1 VTTDVRPTASRCAV
15 SALFFVNGAILASWV
30 PYVPMVKQRLGIG
43 DGLLGVVL
51 LFMAIGAL
59 GALPFAGT
67 LVGRLGSRTVSVGA
81 GLGLCLSLPL
91 PILAPTLFLV
101 ALALLFFGAFNSTL
115 DVAMNAQAVEVEQRR
130 GRALMSSFHA
140 MFSVGGLAGALL
152 SSVIAAAGVGAADH
166 ILAAALLGSVAILIA
181 RSALIAVAPS
191 PSPVFVRPTRGLLGL
206 GVLALCAL
214 LAEGA
219 IGDWSA
225 VYLMD
230 SRGAS
235 QSVAAAGFAAFSLAM
250 AGGRFAGDHVSRWL
264 GAACL
269 LRLSG
274 ALAAGGLLLA
284 LIVKEPVI
292 AIAGF
297 GLVGLASPI
306 SSRSFS
312 VRPAERTQ
320 SRRGTGSPRS
330 PPRATLVFWQGRL
343 PSGSRRRWLAYR
355 LRSESSPSPAPRWR
369 SLRVSPVT
377 ASRPESKLSRGCL
390 ARRYFWS
397 RMRPGGPGRRWM
409 LLLRVTR
416 AVPRANAIA
425 RCSRSTTP

>member
-1 VTTDVRPTASRCAV
+1 
-15 SALFFVNGAILASWV
+15 
-30 PYVPMVKQRLGIG
+30 MVKQRLHIG
-43 DGLLGVVL
+43 DGQLGVVL

-59 GALPFAGT
+59 GALPFAGA
-67 LVGRLGSRTVSVGA
+67 LVSRLGSRAGSAGA
-81 GLGLCLSLPL
+81 ALGLCLTLPL
-91 PILAPTLFLV
+91 PVLAPTPFLV
-101 ALALLFFGAFNSTL
+101 ALALLFFGAFSSTL

-235 QSVAAAGFAAFSLAM
+235 ESVAAAGFAAFSLAM
-250 AGGRFAGDHVSRWL
+250 AGGRFDGDHVARRL

-297 GLVGLASPI
+297 GLVGLGVANLIPVIFSAAGRAYAVAPGHGLAAVATTGYVGFLAGPPAI
-306 SSRSFS
+306 ALAAPHRVLRADGDLPARPGRGRSAPL
-312 VRPAERTQ
+312 RPRVVAVIGLLHGRPRDESARQ
-320 SRRGTGSPRS
+320 SRRPGVPH
-330 PPRATLVFWQGRL
+330 PA
-343 PSGSRRRWLAYR
+343 LAD
-355 LRSESSPSPAPRWR
+355 SA
-369 SLRVSPVT
+369 
-377 ASRPESKLSRGCL
+377 
-390 ARRYFWS
+390 
-397 RMRPGGPGRRWM
+397 
-409 LLLRVTR
+409 
-416 AVPRANAIA
+416 
-425 RCSRSTTP
+425 

>member
-1 VTTDVRPTASRCAV
+1 MTTDVRPTASRCAV

-91 PILAPTLFLV
+91 PVLAPTPFLA

-152 SSVIAAAGVGAADH
+152 SSVIIAAGVGAADH

-250 AGGRFAGDHVSRWL
+250 AGGRFAGDHVARRL

-284 LIVKEPVI
+284 LIVNEPVI

-297 GLVGLASPI
+297 GLVGLGVANLIPVI
-306 SSRSFS
+306 FS
-312 VRPAERTQ
+312 AAGRAYAVAPGHGLAAVATTGYVGFLAGPPAIGLAAEVA
-320 SRRGTGSPRS
+320 G
-330 PPRATLVFWQGRL
+330 L
-343 PSGSRRRWLAYR
+343 PAALGIVALAC
-355 LRSESSPSPAPRWR
+355 A
-369 SLRVSPVT
+369 
-377 ASRPESKLSRGCL
+377 
-390 ARRYFWS
+390 
-397 RMRPGGPGRRWM
+397 
-409 LLLRVTR
+409 
-416 AVPRANAIA
+416 AVAIA
-425 RCSRSTTP
+425 ARLAGDRIPTRK

>member
-91 PILAPTLFLV
+91 PVLAPTPFLV
-101 ALALLFFGAFNSTL
+101 ALALLVFGALNSTL

-152 SSVIAAAGVGAADH
+152 SSVIAAAGVRATDH

-214 LAEGA
+214 MAEGA

-250 AGGRFAGDHVSRWL
+250 AGGRFAGDHVARRL

-274 ALAAGGLLLA
+274 VLATGGLLLA

-297 GLVGLASPI
+297 GLVGLGVANLIPVI
-306 SSRSFS
+306 FS
-312 VRPAERTQ
+312 AAGRAYAVAPGHGLAAVATTGYVGFLAGPPAIGLAAEVAGLPAALGIVALACAAVAIAAHLAGDRIPTRK
-320 SRRGTGSPRS
+320 SAWPSPR
-330 PPRATLVFWQGRL
+330 TTIF
-343 PSGSRRRWLAYR
+343 
-355 LRSESSPSPAPRWR
+355 
-369 SLRVSPVT
+369 RV
-377 ASRPESKLSRGCL
+377 
-390 ARRYFWS
+390 
-397 RMRPGGPGRRWM
+397 
-409 LLLRVTR
+409 
-416 AVPRANAIA
+416 
-425 RCSRSTTP
+425 

>member
-1 VTTDVRPTASRCAV
+1 MTTDVRPTASRCAV

-91 PILAPTLFLV
+91 PVLAPTPFLV
-101 ALALLFFGAFNSTL
+101 ALALLVFGALNSTL

-152 SSVIAAAGVGAADH
+152 SSVIAAAGVRATDH

-214 LAEGA
+214 MAEGA

-250 AGGRFAGDHVSRWL
+250 AGGRFAGDHVARRL

-274 ALAAGGLLLA
+274 VLATGGLLLA

-297 GLVGLASPI
+297 GLVGLGVANLIPVI
-306 SSRSFS
+306 FS
-312 VRPAERTQ
+312 AAGRAYAVAPGHGLAAVATTGYVGFLAGPPAIGLAAEVA
-320 SRRGTGSPRS
+320 G
-330 PPRATLVFWQGRL
+330 L
-343 PSGSRRRWLAYR
+343 PAALGIVALAC
-355 LRSESSPSPAPRWR
+355 A
-369 SLRVSPVT
+369 
-377 ASRPESKLSRGCL
+377 
-390 ARRYFWS
+390 
-397 RMRPGGPGRRWM
+397 
-409 LLLRVTR
+409 
-416 AVPRANAIA
+416 AVAIA
-425 RCSRSTTP
+425 ARLAGDRIPTRK

>member
-1 VTTDVRPTASRCAV
+1 MTTDVRPTASRCAV

-91 PILAPTLFLV
+91 PILAPTPFLV

-152 SSVIAAAGVGAADH
+152 SSVIIAAGVGAADH
-166 ILAAALLGSVAILIA
+166 ILTAALLGSVAILIA

-250 AGGRFAGDHVSRWL
+250 AGGRFAGDHVARRL

-297 GLVGLASPI
+297 GLVGLGVANLIPVI
-306 SSRSFS
+306 FS
-312 VRPAERTQ
+312 AAGRAYAVAPGHGLAAVATTGYVGFLAGPPAIGLAAEVA
-320 SRRGTGSPRS
+320 GLPAALGIVALACAAV
-330 PPRATLVFWQGRL
+330 ATAARL
-343 PSGSRRRWLAYR
+343 AGDRIP
-355 LRSESSPSPAPRWR
+355 
-369 SLRVSPVT
+369 
-377 ASRPESKLSRGCL
+377 
-390 ARRYFWS
+390 
-397 RMRPGGPGRRWM
+397 
-409 LLLRVTR
+409 TR
-416 AVPRANAIA
+416 K
-425 RCSRSTTP
+425 

>member
-1 VTTDVRPTASRCAV
+1 MTTDVRPTASRCAV

-91 PILAPTLFLV
+91 PILAPTPFLV

-250 AGGRFAGDHVSRWL
+250 AGGRFAGDHVARWL

-284 LIVKEPVI
+284 RIVKEPVI

-297 GLVGLASPI
+297 GLVGLGVANLIPVI
-306 SSRSFS
+306 FS
-312 VRPAERTQ
+312 AAGRAYAVAPGHGLAAVATTGYVGFLAGPPAIGLAAEVA
-320 SRRGTGSPRS
+320 G
-330 PPRATLVFWQGRL
+330 L
-343 PSGSRRRWLAYR
+343 PAALGIVALAC
-355 LRSESSPSPAPRWR
+355 A
-369 SLRVSPVT
+369 
-377 ASRPESKLSRGCL
+377 
-390 ARRYFWS
+390 
-397 RMRPGGPGRRWM
+397 
-409 LLLRVTR
+409 
-416 AVPRANAIA
+416 AVAIA
-425 RCSRSTTP
+425 ARLAGDRIPTRK

>member
-1 VTTDVRPTASRCAV
+1 MTTDVRPTASRCAV

-91 PILAPTLFLV
+91 PILAPTPFLV

-250 AGGRFAGDHVSRWL
+250 AGGRFAGDHVARRL

-297 GLVGLASPI
+297 GLVGLGVANLIPVI
-306 SSRSFS
+306 FS
-312 VRPAERTQ
+312 AAGRAYAVAPGHGLAAVATTGYVGFLAGPPAIGLAAEVAGLPAALGIVALACAAVAIAARLAGDRIPTRK
-320 SRRGTGSPRS
+320 SAWPSPR
-330 PPRATLVFWQGRL
+330 TTIF
-343 PSGSRRRWLAYR
+343 
-355 LRSESSPSPAPRWR
+355 
-369 SLRVSPVT
+369 RV
-377 ASRPESKLSRGCL
+377 
-390 ARRYFWS
+390 
-397 RMRPGGPGRRWM
+397 
-409 LLLRVTR
+409 
-416 AVPRANAIA
+416 
-425 RCSRSTTP
+425 

>member
-1 VTTDVRPTASRCAV
+1 
-15 SALFFVNGAILASWV
+15 
-30 PYVPMVKQRLGIG
+30 MVKQRLGIG

-91 PILAPTLFLV
+91 PILAPTPFLV

-250 AGGRFAGDHVSRWL
+250 AGGRFAGDHVARRL

-274 ALAAGGLLLA
+274 VLATGGLLLA

-297 GLVGLASPI
+297 GLVGLGVANLIPVI
-306 SSRSFS
+306 FS
-312 VRPAERTQ
+312 AAGRAYAVAPGHGLAAVATTCYVGFLAGPPAIGLAAEVA
-320 SRRGTGSPRS
+320 G
-330 PPRATLVFWQGRL
+330 L
-343 PSGSRRRWLAYR
+343 PAALGIVALAC
-355 LRSESSPSPAPRWR
+355 A
-369 SLRVSPVT
+369 
-377 ASRPESKLSRGCL
+377 
-390 ARRYFWS
+390 
-397 RMRPGGPGRRWM
+397 
-409 LLLRVTR
+409 
-416 AVPRANAIA
+416 AVAIA
-425 RCSRSTTP
+425 ARLAGDRIPTRK

>member
-1 VTTDVRPTASRCAV
+1 MTTDVRPTASRCAV

-91 PILAPTLFLV
+91 PILAPTPFLV

-250 AGGRFAGDHVSRWL
+250 AGGRFAGDHVARWL

-297 GLVGLASPI
+297 GLVGLGVANLIPVI
-306 SSRSFS
+306 FS
-312 VRPAERTQ
+312 AAGRAYAVAPGHGLAAVATTGYVGFLAGPPAIGLAAEVA
-320 SRRGTGSPRS
+320 G
-330 PPRATLVFWQGRL
+330 L
-343 PSGSRRRWLAYR
+343 PAALGIVALAC
-355 LRSESSPSPAPRWR
+355 A
-369 SLRVSPVT
+369 
-377 ASRPESKLSRGCL
+377 
-390 ARRYFWS
+390 
-397 RMRPGGPGRRWM
+397 
-409 LLLRVTR
+409 
-416 AVPRANAIA
+416 AVAIA
-425 RCSRSTTP
+425 ARLAGDRIPTRK

>member
-91 PILAPTLFLV
+91 PILAPTPFLV

-250 AGGRFAGDHVSRWL
+250 AGGRFAGDHVARWL

-297 GLVGLASPI
+297 GLVGLGVANLIPVI
-306 SSRSFS
+306 FS
-312 VRPAERTQ
+312 AAGRAYAVAPGHGLAAVATTGYVGFLAGPPAIGLAAEVA
-320 SRRGTGSPRS
+320 G
-330 PPRATLVFWQGRL
+330 L
-343 PSGSRRRWLAYR
+343 PAALGIVALAC
-355 LRSESSPSPAPRWR
+355 A
-369 SLRVSPVT
+369 
-377 ASRPESKLSRGCL
+377 
-390 ARRYFWS
+390 
-397 RMRPGGPGRRWM
+397 
-409 LLLRVTR
+409 
-416 AVPRANAIA
+416 AVAIA
-425 RCSRSTTP
+425 ARLAGDRIPTRK

>member
-1 VTTDVRPTASRCAV
+1 MTTDVRPTASRCAV

-91 PILAPTLFLV
+91 PILAPTPFLV

-214 LAEGA
+214 MAEGA

-250 AGGRFAGDHVSRWL
+250 AGGRFAGDHVARWL

-297 GLVGLASPI
+297 GLVGLGVANLIPVI
-306 SSRSFS
+306 FS
-312 VRPAERTQ
+312 AAGRAYAVAPGHGLAAVATTGYVGFLAGPPAIGLAAEVA
-320 SRRGTGSPRS
+320 G
-330 PPRATLVFWQGRL
+330 L
-343 PSGSRRRWLAYR
+343 PAALGIVALAC
-355 LRSESSPSPAPRWR
+355 A
-369 SLRVSPVT
+369 
-377 ASRPESKLSRGCL
+377 
-390 ARRYFWS
+390 
-397 RMRPGGPGRRWM
+397 
-409 LLLRVTR
+409 
-416 AVPRANAIA
+416 AVAIA
-425 RCSRSTTP
+425 ARLAGDRIPTRK

>member
-1 VTTDVRPTASRCAV
+1 
-15 SALFFVNGAILASWV
+15 
-30 PYVPMVKQRLGIG
+30 MVKQRLGIG

-91 PILAPTLFLV
+91 PVLAPTPFLV
-101 ALALLFFGAFNSTL
+101 ALALLVFGALNSTL

-152 SSVIAAAGVGAADH
+152 SSVIAAAGVRATDH

-214 LAEGA
+214 MAEGA

-250 AGGRFAGDHVSRWL
+250 AGGRFAGDHVARRL

-274 ALAAGGLLLA
+274 VLATGGLLLA

-297 GLVGLASPI
+297 GLVGLGVANLIPVI
-306 SSRSFS
+306 FS
-312 VRPAERTQ
+312 AAGRAYAVAPGHGLAAVATTGYVGFLAGPPAIGLAAEVAGLPAALGIVALACAAVAIAAHLAGDRIPTRK
-320 SRRGTGSPRS
+320 SAWPSPR
-330 PPRATLVFWQGRL
+330 TTIF
-343 PSGSRRRWLAYR
+343 
-355 LRSESSPSPAPRWR
+355 
-369 SLRVSPVT
+369 RV
-377 ASRPESKLSRGCL
+377 
-390 ARRYFWS
+390 
-397 RMRPGGPGRRWM
+397 
-409 LLLRVTR
+409 
-416 AVPRANAIA
+416 
-425 RCSRSTTP
+425 

>member
-1 VTTDVRPTASRCAV
+1 VTTDVRATVSRCAV

-91 PILAPTLFLV
+91 PILAPTPFLV

-250 AGGRFAGDHVSRWL
+250 AGGRFAGDHVARWL

-297 GLVGLASPI
+297 GLVGLGVANLIPVI
-306 SSRSFS
+306 FS
-312 VRPAERTQ
+312 AAGRAYAVAPGHGLAAVATTGYVGFLAGPPAIGLAAEVA
-320 SRRGTGSPRS
+320 G
-330 PPRATLVFWQGRL
+330 L
-343 PSGSRRRWLAYR
+343 PAALGIVALAC
-355 LRSESSPSPAPRWR
+355 A
-369 SLRVSPVT
+369 
-377 ASRPESKLSRGCL
+377 
-390 ARRYFWS
+390 
-397 RMRPGGPGRRWM
+397 
-409 LLLRVTR
+409 
-416 AVPRANAIA
+416 AVAIA
-425 RCSRSTTP
+425 ARLAGDRIPTRK

>member
-1 VTTDVRPTASRCAV
+1 MTTDVRPTASRCAV

-43 DGLLGVVL
+43 DGQLGVVL

-91 PILAPTLFLV
+91 PVLAPTPFVV

-206 GVLALCAL
+206 GMLALCAL

-250 AGGRFAGDHVSRWL
+250 AGGRFAGDHVARRL

-292 AIAGF
+292 AITGF
-297 GLVGLASPI
+297 GLVGLGIANLIPVI
-306 SSRSFS
+306 FS
-312 VRPAERTQ
+312 AAGRAYAVAPGHGLAAVATTGYVGFLAGPPAIGLAAEVA
-320 SRRGTGSPRS
+320 GLPVALGIV
-330 PPRATLVFWQGRL
+330 ALACAAVGIAARL
-343 PSGSRRRWLAYR
+343 ADDRIP
-355 LRSESSPSPAPRWR
+355 
-369 SLRVSPVT
+369 
-377 ASRPESKLSRGCL
+377 
-390 ARRYFWS
+390 
-397 RMRPGGPGRRWM
+397 
-409 LLLRVTR
+409 TR
-416 AVPRANAIA
+416 K
-425 RCSRSTTP
+425 

>member
-1 VTTDVRPTASRCAV
+1 LRRKCPTPVTTDVRPTASRCAV

-91 PILAPTLFLV
+91 PILAPTPFLV

-250 AGGRFAGDHVSRWL
+250 AGGRFAGDHVARWL

-297 GLVGLASPI
+297 GLVGLGVANLIPVI
-306 SSRSFS
+306 FS
-312 VRPAERTQ
+312 AAGRAYAVAPGHGLAAVATTGYVGFLAGPPAIGLAAEVA
-320 SRRGTGSPRS
+320 G
-330 PPRATLVFWQGRL
+330 L
-343 PSGSRRRWLAYR
+343 PAALGIVALAC
-355 LRSESSPSPAPRWR
+355 A
-369 SLRVSPVT
+369 
-377 ASRPESKLSRGCL
+377 
-390 ARRYFWS
+390 
-397 RMRPGGPGRRWM
+397 
-409 LLLRVTR
+409 
-416 AVPRANAIA
+416 AVAIA
-425 RCSRSTTP
+425 ARLAGDRIPTRK

>member
-1 VTTDVRPTASRCAV
+1 MTTDVRATVSRCAV

-91 PILAPTLFLV
+91 PILAPTPFLV

-152 SSVIAAAGVGAADH
+152 SSVIIAAGVGAADH
-166 ILAAALLGSVAILIA
+166 ILTAALLGSVAILIA

-250 AGGRFAGDHVSRWL
+250 AGGRFAGDHVARRL

-284 LIVKEPVI
+284 LIVNEPVI

-297 GLVGLASPI
+297 GLVGLGVANLIPVI
-306 SSRSFS
+306 FS
-312 VRPAERTQ
+312 AAGRAYAVAPGHGLAAVATTGYVGFLAGPPAIGLAAEVA
-320 SRRGTGSPRS
+320 GLPAALGIVALACAAV
-330 PPRATLVFWQGRL
+330 ATAARL
-343 PSGSRRRWLAYR
+343 AGDRIP
-355 LRSESSPSPAPRWR
+355 
-369 SLRVSPVT
+369 
-377 ASRPESKLSRGCL
+377 
-390 ARRYFWS
+390 
-397 RMRPGGPGRRWM
+397 
-409 LLLRVTR
+409 TR
-416 AVPRANAIA
+416 K
-425 RCSRSTTP
+425 

>member
-91 PILAPTLFLV
+91 PILAPTPFLV

-297 GLVGLASPI
+297 GLVGLGVANLIPVI
-306 SSRSFS
+306 FS
-312 VRPAERTQ
+312 AAGRAYAVAPGHGLAAVATTGYVGFLAGPPAIGLAAEVA
-320 SRRGTGSPRS
+320 G
-330 PPRATLVFWQGRL
+330 L
-343 PSGSRRRWLAYR
+343 PAALGIVALAC
-355 LRSESSPSPAPRWR
+355 A
-369 SLRVSPVT
+369 
-377 ASRPESKLSRGCL
+377 
-390 ARRYFWS
+390 
-397 RMRPGGPGRRWM
+397 
-409 LLLRVTR
+409 
-416 AVPRANAIA
+416 AVAIA
-425 RCSRSTTP
+425 ARLAGDRIPTRK

>member
-1 VTTDVRPTASRCAV
+1 MTTDVRPTASRCAV

-91 PILAPTLFLV
+91 PILAPTPFLV

-152 SSVIAAAGVGAADH
+152 SSVIIAAGVGAADH

-297 GLVGLASPI
+297 GLVGLGVANLIPVI
-306 SSRSFS
+306 FS
-312 VRPAERTQ
+312 AAGRAYAVAPGHGLAAVATTGYVGFLAGPPAIGLAAEVA
-320 SRRGTGSPRS
+320 G
-330 PPRATLVFWQGRL
+330 L
-343 PSGSRRRWLAYR
+343 PAALGIVALAC
-355 LRSESSPSPAPRWR
+355 A
-369 SLRVSPVT
+369 
-377 ASRPESKLSRGCL
+377 
-390 ARRYFWS
+390 
-397 RMRPGGPGRRWM
+397 
-409 LLLRVTR
+409 
-416 AVPRANAIA
+416 AVAIA
-425 RCSRSTTP
+425 ARLAGDRIPTRK

>member
-1 VTTDVRPTASRCAV
+1 MTTDVRPTASRCAV

-91 PILAPTLFLV
+91 PILAPTPFLV

-250 AGGRFAGDHVSRWL
+250 AGGRFAGDHVVRWL

-297 GLVGLASPI
+297 GLVGRGVANLIPVIFSAAGRAYAVAPGHGLAAVATTGYVGFLAGP
-306 SSRSFS
+306 
-312 VRPAERTQ
+312 PAIGLAAEVA
-320 SRRGTGSPRS
+320 G
-330 PPRATLVFWQGRL
+330 L
-343 PSGSRRRWLAYR
+343 PAALGIVALAC
-355 LRSESSPSPAPRWR
+355 A
-369 SLRVSPVT
+369 
-377 ASRPESKLSRGCL
+377 
-390 ARRYFWS
+390 
-397 RMRPGGPGRRWM
+397 
-409 LLLRVTR
+409 
-416 AVPRANAIA
+416 AVAIA
-425 RCSRSTTP
+425 ARLAGDRIPTRK

>member
-1 VTTDVRPTASRCAV
+1 MTTDVRPTASRCAV

-91 PILAPTLFLV
+91 PVLAPTPFLA

-152 SSVIAAAGVGAADH
+152 SSVIIAAGVGAADH

-250 AGGRFAGDHVSRWL
+250 AGGRFAGDHVARWL

-297 GLVGLASPI
+297 GLVGLGVANLIPVI
-306 SSRSFS
+306 FS
-312 VRPAERTQ
+312 AAGRAYAVAPGHGLAAVATTGYVGFLAGPPAIGLAAEVA
-320 SRRGTGSPRS
+320 G
-330 PPRATLVFWQGRL
+330 L
-343 PSGSRRRWLAYR
+343 PAALGIVALAC
-355 LRSESSPSPAPRWR
+355 A
-369 SLRVSPVT
+369 
-377 ASRPESKLSRGCL
+377 
-390 ARRYFWS
+390 
-397 RMRPGGPGRRWM
+397 
-409 LLLRVTR
+409 
-416 AVPRANAIA
+416 AVAIA
-425 RCSRSTTP
+425 ARLAGDRIPTRK

>member
-1 VTTDVRPTASRCAV
+1 MTTDVRPTASRCAV

-91 PILAPTLFLV
+91 PVLAPTPFLA

-152 SSVIAAAGVGAADH
+152 SSVIIAAGVGAADH
-166 ILAAALLGSVAILIA
+166 ILTAALLGSVAILIA

-250 AGGRFAGDHVSRWL
+250 AGGRFAGDHVARRL

-284 LIVKEPVI
+284 LIVKGPVI

-297 GLVGLASPI
+297 GLVGLGVANLIPVI
-306 SSRSFS
+306 FS
-312 VRPAERTQ
+312 AAGRAYAVAPGHGLAAVATTGYVGFLAGPPAIGLAAEVA
-320 SRRGTGSPRS
+320 G
-330 PPRATLVFWQGRL
+330 L
-343 PSGSRRRWLAYR
+343 PAALGIVALAC
-355 LRSESSPSPAPRWR
+355 A
-369 SLRVSPVT
+369 
-377 ASRPESKLSRGCL
+377 
-390 ARRYFWS
+390 
-397 RMRPGGPGRRWM
+397 
-409 LLLRVTR
+409 
-416 AVPRANAIA
+416 AVAIA
-425 RCSRSTTP
+425 ARLAGDRIPTRK